1 MATRR
6 ADPGA
11 RNKARGRQVVPQKKF
26 PLVPVIAGVVI
37 VALIAI
43 AAVFLLRGPGAG
55 LSGEVDQTAPGQA
68 TELMPSRDHVATTV
82 DYNTSPPTSGNHA
95 QVPAQVGFYRTTPPS
110 DEKLVH
116 SLEHG
121 NVVMYWDPAKL
132 DEAQFNQLKSLYDN
146 LRSEKPCLILAQRTM
161 DKPIAITSWGYLA
174 FLDGFDEGALRA
186 FWRDHVAQGP
196 EFGPG
201 QCG

>member
-1 MATRR
+1 MRR
-6 ADPGA
+6 AENSA
-11 RNKARGRQVVPQKKF
+11 RTKGRGRQVTPQRKF
-26 PLVPVIAGVVI
+26 PVVPVIVGGVV

-55 LSGEVDQTAPGQA
+55 LTGEVDQTAPGQA
-68 TELMPSRDHVATTV
+68 TEIMPTRDHVATAV
-82 DYNTSPPTSGNHA
+82 EYNTDPPTSGNHA

-132 DEAQFNQLKSLYDN
+132 DEAQFDQLYALYTD
-146 LRSEKPCLILAQRTM
+146 LRGERPCLILAQRTM
-161 DKPIAITSWGYLA
+161 DKPIALTSWGYLA
-174 FLDGFDEGALRA
+174 FLDGFDEGAIRA
-186 FWRDHVAQGP
+186 FWRDHVGQGP